1 MSKSPLSQCLLR
13 KAAISECRASPLLR
27 VRLSLPSFG
36 VGFLPSFGARRLRR
50 FACKERLRVLAE
62 ASDQGRAG
70 ELCSGM
76 GSGEAFGGG
85 YRGPKPMHEVEHQP
99 CARHVVE
106 LRGYVQ
112 ALRLRQ
118 HVHRSESVFAVGNFF
133 PNLRQGKFSLTFT
146 FPGRLHLS
154 DGSHHILMH
163 LALYL
168 FSPPDISHFTTRNGL
183 YLYPKWLIL
192 HCQVIMGFA
201 RHAKNVKSQKS
212 KIACFRSV
220 YCGKRILTFDI

>member
-1 MSKSPLSQCLLR
+1 MFAKNVKCQMSNVKCQNR
-13 KAAISECRASPLLR
+13 RF
-27 VRLSLPSFG
+27 PSVYCGKRRFQS
-36 VGFLPSFGARRLRR
+36 VVLLPSFGARRLRR

-168 FSPPDISHFTTRNGL
+168 FSPPDISHFATRNGL

-201 RHAKNVKSQKS
+201 RHAKNVKSLKLRAS
-212 KIACFRSV
+212 AVFTAESA
-220 YCGKRILTFDI
+220 F